1 MMEKGPVFFEIY
13 VVVYVAVYVAITIV
27 EKMG

>member
-1 MMEKGPVFFEIY
+1 MMEKGPFFFEIY
-13 VVVYVAVYVAITIV
+13 VVVYVVVYVAITIV